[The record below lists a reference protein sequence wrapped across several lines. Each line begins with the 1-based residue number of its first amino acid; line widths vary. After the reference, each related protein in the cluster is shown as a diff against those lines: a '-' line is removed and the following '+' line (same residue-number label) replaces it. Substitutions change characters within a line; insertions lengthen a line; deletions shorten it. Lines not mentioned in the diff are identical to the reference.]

1 MHKSARPCNPRMCRP
16 SQRVSTSG
24 ITITISS
31 AMRSPR
37 GTENLDCDLSEM
49 QARFQQP
56 AKTAT
61 KAGGT
66 LSGTIVCVRLILF

>member
-1 MHKSARPCNPRMCRP
+1 
-16 SQRVSTSG
+16 
-24 ITITISS
+24 
-31 AMRSPR
+31 MRSPR